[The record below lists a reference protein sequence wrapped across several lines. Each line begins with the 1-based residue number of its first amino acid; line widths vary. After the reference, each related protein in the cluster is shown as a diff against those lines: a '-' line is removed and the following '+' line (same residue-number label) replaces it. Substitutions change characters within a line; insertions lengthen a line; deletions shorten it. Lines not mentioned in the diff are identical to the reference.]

1 MINHVIVF
9 NYFRPNVST
18 AFKECVFASQDE
30 AKIKNWLDQAEARR
44 EKYFNLPML
53 PVFLDEYDP
62 TISYYAEQKQD
73 HYVIIHIE
81 DNI

>member
-9 NYFRPNVST
+9 NYFRPDIST
-18 AFKECVFASQDE
+18 AFKECVYASQDE
-30 AKIKNWLDQAEARR
+30 AKIKNWLDQAEATR

-53 PVFLDEYDP
+53 PVFWDEYDP
-62 TISYYAEQKQD
+62 ASRDCEKQKLD
-73 HYVIIHIE
+73 HYVIINIE